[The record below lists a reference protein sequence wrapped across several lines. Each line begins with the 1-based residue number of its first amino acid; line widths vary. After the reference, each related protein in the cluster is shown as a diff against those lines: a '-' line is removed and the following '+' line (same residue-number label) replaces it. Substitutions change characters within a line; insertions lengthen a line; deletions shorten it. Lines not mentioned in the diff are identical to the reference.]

1 MWSESDVGLV
11 LSFKIHT
18 KPRGAPGAGRRTF
31 VRPKPEHKE
40 LFTFWSSLDDVAVA
54 KQRTK

>member
-18 KPRGAPGAGRRTF
+18 KPRGAPGAGRPATF
-31 VRPKPEHKE
+31 EPEHKE
-40 LFTFWSSLDDVAVA
+40 LYG
-54 KQRTK
+54 